1 MRKGNRA
8 ADEQDLVTQ
17 GIHRWGTDNRQQT
30 QIQFAR
36 NLETKTVW
44 TEKGIKRAQGQKGV
58 AREVD
63 QNLAT

>member
-30 QIQFAR
+30 QMEFAR
-36 NLETKTVW
+36 YLEKKTVW
-44 TEKGIKRAQGQKGV
+44 TGKGIERAQGQEEFTRV
-58 AREVD
+58 VE
-63 QNLAT
+63 QNRAT